1 MRIMLGS
8 NAPWLNS
15 GYGSQARGVLTALA
29 SLGHD
34 VACFATFG
42 LRGSKMDV
50 GGVTIYPRGNDMWGG
65 DVLAG
70 HLRDFEADLYV
81 TLLDNWVFPPDYH
94 EKFSAPWLSWFP
106 VDTEPARRPA
116 VKAAAKADYNATFSR
131 HGVRVMAEAGI
142 AAEYLPLGVD
152 IETYNPGERE
162 AAREYLKFPQ
172 DAFVVAMVA
181 ANQSYPAR
189 KAFPENLEAFAR
201 FQRRHP
207 EALLYLHTELR
218 PANPNNTVD
227 VDELLEAL
235 GIPLDRVVRPNQYM
249 YVTGAFDDAHM
260 AQVYRAADVLLAASS
275 NEGFGLPIVEA
286 EACGC
291 PVIVTDF
298 ASMPETAAGNGL
310 LVPPKCRQY
319 TRMGA
324 WDVLPDIDA
333 IEAALEEVFGWS
345 DSDREM
351 RGDQGIAHVWREYS
365 WDVVT
370 ERYWQPLLE
379 RIERDVTLAKLETRQ
394 AAARAR

>member
-8 NAPWLNS
+8 NPPWLNS
-15 GYGSQARGVLTALA
+15 GYGSQTRGLLTALQG
-29 SLGHD
+29 LGHD
-34 VACFATFG
+34 VACFATYG
-42 LRGSKMDV
+42 LKGGKLEV
-50 GGVTIYPRGNDMWGG
+50 GGVTMYPRCQDMWGA

-81 TLLDNWVFPPDYH
+81 TLMDNWVFPPDYH
-94 EKFSAPWLSWFP
+94 DKFAVPWLSWFP
-106 VDTEPARRPA
+106 VDTEPARRS
-116 VKAAAKADYNATFSR
+116 AARMATRAEYNATFSR
-131 HGVRVMAEAGI
+131 HGVRIMAEAGV

-152 IETYNPGERE
+152 IETFNPGDRE
-162 AAREYLKFPQ
+162 ASRDYLQFPH

-189 KAFPENLEAFAR
+189 KAFPENLEAFGR
-201 FQRRHP
+201 FQKRHP
-207 EALLYLHTELR
+207 EALLYLHTEMQ
-218 PANPNNTVD
+218 PTNPNNTLD
-227 VDELLEAL
+227 LDELLEAL
-235 GIPLDRVVRPNQYM
+235 DISLECVVRPNQYM
-249 YVTGAFDDAHM
+249 YVTGAFGDEDM

-286 EACGC
+286 EACAC

-298 ASMPETAAGNGL
+298 ASMPETAAGNGI
-310 LVPPKCRQY
+310 LVPAKCRQY

-324 WDVLPDIDA
+324 WDVLPDIDG
-333 IEAALEEVFGWS
+333 IEAALEMAYGWS
-345 DSDREM
+345 DSEREM
-351 RGDQGIAHVWREYS
+351 RGDQGVAHIWREYS

-394 AAARAR
+394 AAARTR